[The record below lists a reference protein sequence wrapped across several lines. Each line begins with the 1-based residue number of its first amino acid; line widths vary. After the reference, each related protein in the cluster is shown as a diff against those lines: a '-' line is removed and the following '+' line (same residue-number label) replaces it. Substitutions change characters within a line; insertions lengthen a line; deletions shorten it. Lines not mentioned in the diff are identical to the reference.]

1 MRVNHFQRSPLL
13 AVVED
18 LSQRLNPFVQEED
31 LEAGMFRVPIPN
43 LPTSCFREAFINA
56 LAHCDYTALAAV
68 LRRLGR
74 RVRATT

>member
-1 MRVNHFQRSPLL
+1 MVRAEVAHLGSKVEVRPFSTLLMHF
-13 AVVED
+13 A
-18 LSQRLNPFVQEED
+18 EE

-56 LAHCDYTALAAV
+56 LAHRDYTALAAV
-68 LRRLGR
+68 RRRLGR